1 MSNVTIT
8 KKKTLNTKLAKNLVF
23 FTLKKK
29 KKKDYH
35 TSSEHFST
43 HKPTSPIFANF
54 IHLAKV
60 YKFLNIIMQKSLTY
74 ISTHS
79 ELL

>member
-8 KKKTLNTKLAKNLVF
+8 GKKKKTSIQNLVILY
-23 FTLKKK
+23 LKKR
-29 KKKDYH
+29 DYH

-60 YKFLNIIMQKSLTY
+60 YKFLNLSMQKSLIY

>member
-8 KKKTLNTKLAKNLVF
+8 KKKNPQYKTSEKSSILYL
-23 FTLKKK
+23 K